1 MVGFP
6 GVSGAPAPLPADVTC
21 LCSVSDMFCSC
32 PVGASVEVGLVGF
45 RLVPV
50 WSRFGFGL
58 CVSQY
63 EARASV
69 PQVRQGRW
77 NPGVGF
83 MCFLF
88 FV

>member
-45 RLVPV
+45 
-50 WSRFGFGL
+50 SFC
-58 CVSQY
+58 CVVVVSC
-63 EARASV
+63 
-69 PQVRQGRW
+69 W
-77 NPGVGF
+77 
-83 MCFLF
+83 LW
-88 FV
+88 FVCVAV